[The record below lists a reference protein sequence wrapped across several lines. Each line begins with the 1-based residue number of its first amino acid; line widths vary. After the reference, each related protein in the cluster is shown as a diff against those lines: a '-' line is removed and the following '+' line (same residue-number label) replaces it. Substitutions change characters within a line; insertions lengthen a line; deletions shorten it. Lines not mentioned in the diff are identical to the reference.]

1 MSIQD
6 KIINGVKADAERNAL
21 GDFPLHI
28 FPEKVK
34 SIILDLVTYEYFKVD
49 YVAAGMISATAT
61 AIGNTC
67 HLRIRGNWCV
77 APALY
82 MILVG
87 RPGLGKTPPLKAAY
101 SPIQAIQNERNR
113 KYADEYA
120 EMQQNR
126 GNGDKPN
133 PPKLVRTILSDF
145 TPEAMKH
152 AHNGNKHGIV
162 ILVDEIMG
170 LFRTVNRY
178 NNSSLVQD
186 FLSAYSG
193 IPFNVSRVTNPD
205 PVYVATPCVN
215 IIGTTQ
221 TVPLSEIFT
230 PELLGNGFIDRFL
243 FVYPKSQQ
251 IPLISVRDKSLRDK
265 STDALAAWSTIL
277 NKIIALSPFE
287 ADDKASPTILEM
299 SPEAEEVFVTW
310 WNEIVNADNLVKRDV
325 DVPSRNSK
333 RDNNTARLALII
345 QLLRWACGESHKEFV
360 DAVSV
365 KAAIE
370 LNNYFEE
377 HYQRVLAVVNDNNL
391 KGNEREFYDALPDS
405 FSTDDAKPIANEIDI
420 SERSMYN
427 YLQSLMKKNLL
438 KQISRGSYEKIRL

>member
-6 KIINGVKADAERNAL
+6 RIINGVKAEAERNAL
-21 GDFPLHI
+21 GDFPINL

-34 SIILDLVTYEYFKVD
+34 SIILDWVTCEYFKVD

-61 AIGNTC
+61 AIGNTY

-113 KYADEYA
+113 KYAAEYA

-126 GNGDKPN
+126 ANGEKTN
-133 PPKLVRTILSDF
+133 LPKLIRTILSDF
-145 TPEAMKH
+145 TPEAMKYT
-152 AHNGNKHGIV
+152 HNDNKHGIV
-162 ILVDEIMG
+162 ILMDEIMG

-178 NNSSLVQD
+178 NNSSLLQD
-186 FLSAYSG
+186 LLSAYSG

-205 PVYVATPCVN
+205 PIYVATPCVN

-230 PELLGNGFIDRFL
+230 TELLGNGFLDRFL
-243 FVYPKSQQ
+243 FVYPKSQK
-251 IPLISVRDKSLRDK
+251 IPLISVRDKSHDK
-265 STDALAAWSTIL
+265 STDALAEWSDIL
-277 NKIIALSPFE
+277 NKILALSPFE
-287 ADDKASPTILEM
+287 EDDKATSTILEM
-299 SPEAEEVFVTW
+299 SPEAEDVFVTW
-310 WNEIVNADNLVKRDV
+310 WNEIVSADNLVKRDV

-333 RDNNTARLALII
+333 RDNNTARLALVM
-345 QLLRWACGESHKEFV
+345 QLLRWACGESHKDFI

-391 KGNEREFYDALPDS
+391 KGNERELYDALPDS
-405 FSTDDAKPIANEIDI
+405 FITDEARSIANVIGI
-420 SERSMYN
+420 SERSMFN
-427 YLQSLMKKNLL
+427 YMQSLVKKRLL
-438 KQISRGSYEKIRL
+438 KQTSRGSYDKIRL